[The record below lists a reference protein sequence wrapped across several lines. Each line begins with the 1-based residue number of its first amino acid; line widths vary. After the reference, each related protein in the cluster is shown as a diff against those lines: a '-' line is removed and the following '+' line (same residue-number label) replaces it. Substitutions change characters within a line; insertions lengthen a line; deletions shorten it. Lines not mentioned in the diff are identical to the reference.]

1 MEARLGDRSLF
12 PDLEPVAYLN
22 HAGVSPP
29 SRLVLEAVRA
39 ATEDFARRGSAAVG
53 AALERRA
60 RLKQKLSRLL
70 GARPEELGL
79 TQNTGAGI
87 AAVALCFPWRKGDRI
102 IGFRG
107 EFPANVTP
115 WQRAA
120 ELFGLTLSLLPLV
133 PFERSDEEGLAAL
146 EAELGRGARLVA
158 VSAVQFQTGL
168 AMPLAAMAD
177 LAHRHGAEI
186 CVDAVQALGVLPL
199 DAGALGLDYLA
210 AGAHKW
216 LMGLLGAGVLWAR
229 PERAAALRPHLAGW
243 LSHEHAASFLTEGPG
258 HLKYDRPVRARADF
272 VEAGGAA
279 EVALAGLE
287 AALDPLLALG
297 AEAIRDHVFRYL
309 DRLEP
314 ELAALGFA
322 SARARERARRS
333 GILSV
338 KPPAGAEV
346 APLARALLARGV
358 AAATPDGWL
367 RFSPHWP
374 NGLAEVPGVVEAV
387 RAALGPSR

>member
-1 MEARLGDRSLF
+1 MEPRLGDRSLF
-12 PDLEPVAYLN
+12 PDLEPFAYLN

-29 SRLVLEAVRA
+29 SRPVVEAARA
-39 ATEDFARRGSAAVG
+39 AVEDFARRGSAAVG

-60 RLKQKLSRLL
+60 RLKQKLGRLL
-70 GARPEELGL
+70 GAGPEELGL
-79 TQNTGAGI
+79 TQNTSAGI
-87 AAVALCFPWRKGDRI
+87 AAVALCFPWRPGDRI

-120 ELFGLTLSLLPLV
+120 ALFGLDLSLLPLD
-133 PFERSDEEGLAAL
+133 PFERGDEDGLAAL
-146 EAELGRGARLVA
+146 EAELARGARLVA
-158 VSAVQFQTGL
+158 ASAVQFQTGL
-168 AMPLAAMAD
+168 AMPLSAMAA

-186 CVDAVQALGVLPL
+186 CVDAVQALGAAPL
-199 DAGALGLDYLA
+199 DVHALGLDYLA

-229 PERAAALRPHLAGW
+229 PDRAAALRPHLAGW
-243 LSHEHAASFLTEGPG
+243 LSHEQAARFLTDGPG
-258 HLKYDRPVRARADF
+258 HLRYDRPVRARADF
-272 VEAGGAA
+272 VESGGAA

-287 AALDPLLALG
+287 AALDPILALG
-297 AEAIRDHVFRYL
+297 VEAIHAHVGRYL

-314 ELAALGFA
+314 ELLAMGLA
-322 SARARERARRS
+322 SARPREPARRS

-338 KPPAGAEV
+338 RPRAGVEV
-346 APLARALLARGV
+346 PLLARALAARGV
-358 AAATPDGWL
+358 AVATPDGWL

-374 NGLAEVPGVVEAV
+374 NDLAEAPRVAEAV
-387 RAALGPSR
+387 RAALDGR

>member
-29 SRLVLEAVRA
+29 SRPVVEAAGA
-39 ATEDFARRGSAAVG
+39 ALRDFARRGSAAG
-53 AALERRA
+53 RAALERR
-60 RLKQKLSRLL
+60 RSLKAGLGRLL
-70 GARPEELGL
+70 GVPPEELGL
-79 TQNTGAGI
+79 TQNTGAGLT
-87 AAVALCFPWRKGDRI
+87 AVALGFPWRSGDRI
-102 IGFRG
+102 LGFRG

-120 ELFGLTLSLLPLV
+120 ELFGLELALLALD

-146 EAELGRGARLVA
+146 EAELRRGARLVA

-168 AMPLAAMAD
+168 AMPLRAMAE

-186 CVDAVQALGVLPL
+186 CVDAVQALGVLPI
-199 DAGALGLDYLA
+199 DARALGLDYLS

-229 PERAAALRPHLAGW
+229 PDRAAALRPHLAGW

-258 HLKYDRPVRARADF
+258 HLRYDRPLRRRADV
-272 VEAGGAA
+272 VESGGLA
-279 EVALAGLE
+279 EVALAGLG
-287 AALDPLLALG
+287 AALDLLLSLG
-297 AEAIRDHVFRYL
+297 VDAIRDHVGSYL
-309 DRLEP
+309 DRLEA
-314 ELAALGFA
+314 ELAALGLR
-322 SARARERARRS
+322 SARAREPARRS

-338 KPPAGAEV
+338 RPPSGVEV
-346 APLARALLARGV
+346 AGLARALWARGV
-358 AAATPDGWL
+358 AVATPDGWL

-374 NGLAEVPGVVEAV
+374 NGLGEVPAVVEAV
-387 RAALGPSR
+387 RAALGGR

>member
-12 PDLEPVAYLN
+12 PELEPFAYLN

-29 SRLVLEAVRA
+29 SRLVAGA
-39 ATEDFARRGSAAVG
+39 AGATVTDFARRGAAATG

-60 RLKQKLSRLL
+60 RLKHELGRLM
-70 GARPEELGL
+70 GARPEDLGL

-87 AAVALCFPWRKGDRI
+87 AAVALCFPWRPGDRI

-120 ELFGLTLSLLPLV
+120 VLFGLELSLLPLE

-146 EAELGRGARLVA
+146 AAELARGARLVA

-168 AMPLAAMAD
+168 AMPLAAIVE
-177 LAHRHGAEI
+177 LAHRHGAEV
-186 CVDAVQALGVLPL
+186 CVDAVQALGVVPL
-199 DAGALGLDYLA
+199 DVRALGVDYLA
-210 AGAHKW
+210 AGGHKW
-216 LMGLLGAGVLWAR
+216 LMGLLGAGVLWVRA
-229 PERAAALRPHLAGW
+229 ERAAALRPHLAGW
-243 LSHEHAASFLTEGPG
+243 LSHEHAVRFLTDGPG
-258 HLKYDRPVRARADF
+258 HLRYDRPIRTRADL
-272 VEAGGAA
+272 VESGVAA
-279 EVALAGLE
+279 EPSLAGLE
-287 AALDPLLALG
+287 AALGPILALG
-297 AEAIRDHVFRYL
+297 VEAIHAHVGRYL

-314 ELAALGFA
+314 ELVALGFA
-322 SARARERARRS
+322 SARAREPARRS

-338 KPPAGAEV
+338 RPPAGGEV
-346 APLARALLARGV
+346 VPLARALAARGV

-374 NGLAEVPGVVEAV
+374 NDVGEVPRVLEAV
-387 RAALGPSR
+387 RASLAVG

>member
-29 SRLVLEAVRA
+29 SRPVVEAARQALE
-39 ATEDFARRGSAAVG
+39 EFARRGSAAVG
-53 AALERRA
+53 AVLERRT
-60 RLKQKLSRLL
+60 RLKDKLGRLL
-70 GARPEELGL
+70 GAPPEELGL
-79 TQNTGAGI
+79 TQNTGAGLT
-87 AAVALCFPWRKGDRI
+87 AVALCFPWRPGDRI
-102 IGFRG
+102 VGFRG

-120 ELFGLTLSLLPLV
+120 ELFGLELSLLPLDA
-133 PFERSDEEGLAAL
+133 FERGDEEGLAAL
-146 EAELGRGARLVA
+146 EAELRRGARLVA

-168 AMPLAAMAD
+168 RMPLQAMAG

-199 DAGALGLDYLA
+199 DVRALGIDYLA
-210 AGAHKW
+210 AGAQKW
-216 LMGLLGAGVLWAR
+216 LMGPLGAGVLWAR

-243 LSHEHAASFLTEGPG
+243 LSHERAAAFFTDGAG
-258 HLKYDRPVRARADF
+258 HLRYDRPVRRRADV
-272 VEAGGAA
+272 VESGGAA
-279 EVALAGLE
+279 EVSLAGLE

-297 AEAIRDHVFRYL
+297 LGAIRDHVDRYL

-314 ELAALGFA
+314 ELLALGLS
-322 SARARERARRS
+322 SARAREPDRRS

-338 KPPAGAEV
+338 RPPPGVQLAA
-346 APLARALLARGV
+346 LARALWAQGV
-358 AAATPDGWL
+358 AVSTPDGWL

-374 NGLAEVPGVVEAV
+374 NHPDEVPTVAEAL
-387 RAALGPSR
+387 RAGLGR

>member
-29 SRLVLEAVRA
+29 SRPVLEGARA
-39 ATEDFARRGSAAVG
+39 ALEEFARRGSG
-53 AALERRA
+53 AGRSALERRR
-60 RLKQKLSRLL
+60 RLKAKLASLL
-70 GARPEELGL
+70 GVAPEELGL
-79 TQNTGAGI
+79 TQNTGAGLT
-87 AAVALCFPWRKGDRI
+87 AVALCFPWRPGDRI
-102 IGFRG
+102 LGFRG

-120 ELFGLTLSLLPLV
+120 ELFGLELSLLPLD
-133 PFERSDEEGLAAL
+133 PFERGAAEGLAAL
-146 EAELGRGARLVA
+146 EAELRRGARLVA

-168 AMPLAAMAD
+168 AMPLREMAE

-186 CVDAVQALGVLPL
+186 CVDAVQALGVLPI
-199 DAGALGLDYLA
+199 DARALGLDYLS

-243 LSHEHAASFLTEGPG
+243 LSQEQAATFLTDGPG
-258 HLKYDRPVRARADF
+258 HLRYDRPLRRRADL
-272 VEAGGAA
+272 VESGGVA

-287 AALDPLLALG
+287 AALDAPLSLG
-297 AEAIRDHVFRYL
+297 VAAIRDHVWGYL

-314 ELAALGFA
+314 ELTALGLR
-322 SARARERARRS
+322 SARAREPERRS
-333 GILSV
+333 GILSLR
-338 KPPAGAEV
+338 PPAGTEV
-346 APLARALLARGV
+346 AALARALWARGV

-374 NGLAEVPGVVEAV
+374 NDPAEVPAVVEAV
-387 RAALGPSR
+387 RAALAGG

>member
-12 PDLEPVAYLN
+12 PELEPFAYLN

-29 SRLVLEAVRA
+29 SRLVAEAAGA
-39 ATEDFARRGSAAVG
+39 ALADFARRGAAANG

-60 RLKQKLSRLL
+60 RLKQALGRLMA
-70 GARPEELGL
+70 ARPEDLGL
-79 TQNTGAGI
+79 TQNTSAGI
-87 AAVALCFPWRKGDRI
+87 AAVALCFPWRAGDRI

-120 ELFGLTLSLLPLV
+120 ALFRLELSLLPLET
-133 PFERSDEEGLAAL
+133 FERSDEEGLAAL
-146 EAELGRGARLVA
+146 AAELARGARLVA

-168 AMPLAAMAD
+168 AMPLAAMAE

-186 CVDAVQALGVLPL
+186 CVDAVQALGAMPL
-199 DAGALGLDYLA
+199 DVGALGIDYLA
-210 AGAHKW
+210 AGGHKW
-216 LMGLLGAGVLWAR
+216 LMGPLGAGVLWAR

-243 LSHEHAASFLTEGPG
+243 LSHEHAVRFLTDGPG
-258 HLKYDRPVRARADF
+258 HLRYDRPIRARADL
-272 VEAGGAA
+272 VESGVAA
-279 EVALAGLE
+279 DVPLAGLE
-287 AALDPLLALG
+287 AALGPILALG
-297 AEAIRDHVFRYL
+297 VEAIRAHVGRYL
-309 DRLEP
+309 DRLEL
-314 ELAALGFA
+314 ELVALGFA
-322 SARARERARRS
+322 SARAREPARRS

-338 KPPAGAEV
+338 RPPAGGQVGA
-346 APLARALLARGV
+346 LARALAARGV

-374 NGLAEVPGVVEAV
+374 NALDEVPRVVEAV
-387 RAALGPSR
+387 RDALAGR

>member
-1 MEARLGDRSLF
+1 MEPRLGDRSLF
-12 PDLEPVAYLN
+12 PDLQPFAYLN

-29 SRLVLEAVRA
+29 SRPVLEAARGA
-39 ATEDFARRGSAAVG
+39 LEDFARRGGGAVG
-53 AALERRA
+53 AALERRR
-60 RLKQKLSRLL
+60 RLKGKLARLL
-70 GARPEELGL
+70 GVRPEELGL

-87 AAVALCFPWRKGDRI
+87 AAVALCFPWKRGDRVV
-102 IGFRG
+102 GFRG

-120 ELFGLTLSLLPLV
+120 ELFGLDLALLPLD

-146 EAELGRGARLVA
+146 AAELERGARLVA

-168 AMPLAAMAD
+168 AMPIQAMAA

-186 CVDAVQALGVLPL
+186 CVDAVQALGVRPI
-199 DAGALGLDYLA
+199 DAGALGIDYLA

-216 LMGLLGAGVLWAR
+216 LMGPLGGGVLWAR
-229 PERAAALRPHLAGW
+229 AERGAALRPHLAGW
-243 LSHEHAASFLTEGPG
+243 LSHEEAARFLADGPG
-258 HLKYDRPVRARADF
+258 HLRYDRPIRARADL
-272 VEAGGAA
+272 VESGGVA

-287 AALDPLLALG
+287 AAVDLILSLG
-297 AEAIRDHVFRYL
+297 PEAILAHVGRYL

-314 ELAALGFA
+314 ELTALGLA
-322 SARARERARRS
+322 TARAREPARRS

-338 KPPAGAEV
+338 RPPAGTD
-346 APLARALLARGV
+346 LADLGRTLAARGV
-358 AAATPDGWL
+358 AVSTPDGWL

-374 NGLAEVPGVVEAV
+374 NGLDEVPRVVEAV
-387 RAALGPSR
+387 RATLSGR